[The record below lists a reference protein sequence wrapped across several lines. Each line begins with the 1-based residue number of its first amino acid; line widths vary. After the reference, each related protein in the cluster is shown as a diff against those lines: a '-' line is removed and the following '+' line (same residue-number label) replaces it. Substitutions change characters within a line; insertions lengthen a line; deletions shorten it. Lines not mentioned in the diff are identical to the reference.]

1 MADLSTKYGH
11 KRSILDRMIRVTS
24 EYMGIKQNELR
35 DPMALLLLECL
46 AEEVY
51 KISGEFDNMED
62 RILDKLVDMLVSDV
76 KAIARPAHAVLHAIP
91 SESKCLVTPQTSFT
105 LQADNDLTFFPVC
118 NTQLFKGDIKYF
130 AHKGLFY
137 SIDKTQHKTL
147 LSRAKKTSEFAD
159 NTFWMGLEVDEKI
172 NNLEELSFYIDFTNT
187 YQKINQLSLL
197 PYSIWKMQDREI
209 PITRGIPCKKEKYA
223 NHTLE
228 LFSGYDLSY
237 KINDSIKKEYDPYF
251 LHIGESFDITEK
263 REFFPD
269 KLKEYYPEGFLEDF
283 TKPLI
288 WIEVACPSEVTD
300 EAISS
305 IRLNINSFPVVCK
318 KLISKTIELNR
329 VVPIIPL
336 DTGND
341 ESFISVCSL
350 IDSMGKEY
358 YDVPFKNSDLYGIYA
373 LRRGGC
379 ERYDKREARQ
389 YLLNILTRITKEASS
404 FMSGEADEK
413 NDMEEIQEDIS
424 LLLKGLRSIVLNSKD
439 RYEIKNYILLSPQ
452 INDKNLYFVN
462 YWVTVNNIPENMNQ
476 GLVMQ
481 AEPGLQLDPSSIVL
495 VSSVKK
501 GKGAPGESEKYKI
514 YSKTITNSRILVT
527 NDDIKAYCM
536 QEFGDS
542 ISEVQIRKGLIES
555 EDSSIG
561 FIRTTDVYLKP
572 RRGLNNYMG
581 QRDETYF
588 CELLKKNSPFT
599 FRYRVFIDKTL
610 SN

>member
-1 MADLSTKYGH
+1 MTDLSTEYGH
-11 KRSILDRMIRVTS
+11 KRSILDRMIRVAS
-24 EYMGIKQNELR
+24 EYVGVKQNELR

-62 RILDKLVDMLVSDV
+62 RIQDKLADMLVSDV
-76 KAIARPAHAVLHAIP
+76 KAIAKPAHAILHAIP
-91 SESKCLVTPQTSFT
+91 SESKCQVTPQTSFT
-105 LQADNDLTFFPVC
+105 LLADKYLTFFPVC

-130 AHKGLFY
+130 SHKGLFY

-147 LSRAKKTSEFAD
+147 LSRTKKTSEFAD
-159 NTFWMGLEVDEKI
+159 NTFWIGLEVEEKI
-172 NNLEELSFYIDFTNT
+172 NNLEGLSFYIDFTNT
-187 YQKINQLSLL
+187 YQKMNQLSLL
-197 PYSIWKMQDREI
+197 PYSVWKIQDREI
-209 PITRGIPCKKEKYA
+209 SMTRGIPSKKDKYT

-251 LHIGESFDITEK
+251 LYIDEGVDITEK
-263 REFFPD
+263 REFFPA
-269 KLKEYYPEGFLEDF
+269 KLKEYFTAEFLEDLK
-283 TKPLI
+283 KPLV
-288 WIEVACPSEVTD
+288 WIEVACPSEITD

-305 IRLNINSFPVVCK
+305 IRLSINSFPVVCK
-318 KLISKTIELNR
+318 RLVSNTIELSR

-341 ESFISVCSL
+341 ESFMSVSSL
-350 IDSMGKEY
+350 LDSTGKEY
-358 YDVPFKNSDLYGIYA
+358 YDVPFKDKDLYGIYA

-424 LLLKGLRSIVLNSKD
+424 LLLKGLRRLVLNSKD
-439 RYEIKNYILLSPQ
+439 RYEVKNYILLSPQ

-462 YWVTVNNIPENMNQ
+462 YWVTINNIPENMIQ
-476 GLVMQ
+476 GLAMQ
-481 AEPGLQLDPSSIVL
+481 VESGLQLDPGSIVL
-495 VSSVKK
+495 MSSVKK
-501 GKGAPGESEKYKI
+501 GKGAPGQSEKYKI

-536 QEFGDS
+536 SEFGDS
-542 ISEVQIRKGLIES
+542 ISEVKIRKGLIES

-561 FIRTTDVYLKP
+561 FIKTTDVYLKP

-581 QRDETYF
+581 QRDEAYF
-588 CELLKKNSPFT
+588 CELLRKNSPFT

>member
-1 MADLSTKYGH
+1 MTDLSTEYGH
-11 KRSILDRMIRVTS
+11 KRSILDRMIRVAS
-24 EYMGIKQNELR
+24 EYVGVKQNELR

-62 RILDKLVDMLVSDV
+62 RIQDKLADMLVSDV
-76 KAIARPAHAVLHAIP
+76 KAIAKPAHAILHAIP
-91 SESKCLVTPQTSFT
+91 SESKCQVTPQTSFT
-105 LQADNDLTFFPVC
+105 LLADKYLTFFPVC

-130 AHKGLFY
+130 SHKGLFY

-147 LSRAKKTSEFAD
+147 LSRTKKTSEFAD
-159 NTFWMGLEVDEKI
+159 NTFWIGLEIDEKI
-172 NNLEELSFYIDFTNT
+172 NNLEGLSFYIDFTNT
-187 YQKINQLSLL
+187 YQKMNQLSLL
-197 PYSIWKMQDREI
+197 PYSVWKIQDREI
-209 PITRGIPCKKEKYA
+209 SITRGIPSKKDKYT

-251 LHIGESFDITEK
+251 LYIDEGVDITEK
-263 REFFPD
+263 REFFPA
-269 KLKEYYPEGFLEDF
+269 KLKEYFTEEFLEDF
-283 TKPLI
+283 KKTLV
-288 WIEVACPSEVTD
+288 WIEVACPSEITD

-305 IRLNINSFPVVCK
+305 IRLSINSFPVVCK
-318 KLISKTIELNR
+318 RLVSKTIELSR

-341 ESFISVCSL
+341 ESFMSVSSL
-350 IDSMGKEY
+350 LDSTGKEY
-358 YDVPFKNSDLYGIYA
+358 YDVPFKDKDLYGIYA

-424 LLLKGLRSIVLNSKD
+424 LLLKGLRRLVLNSKD
-439 RYEIKNYILLSPQ
+439 RYEVKNYILLSPQ

-462 YWVTVNNIPENMNQ
+462 YWVTINNIPENMIQ
-476 GLVMQ
+476 GLAMRV
-481 AEPGLQLDPSSIVL
+481 ESGLQLDPGSIVL
-495 VSSVKK
+495 MSSVKK
-501 GKGAPGESEKYKI
+501 GKGAPGQSEKYKI

-536 QEFGDS
+536 SEFGDS
-542 ISEVQIRKGLIES
+542 ISEVKIQKGLIES

-581 QRDETYF
+581 QRDEAYF
-588 CELLKKNSPFT
+588 CELLRKNSPFT

>member
-1 MADLSTKYGH
+1 MTDLSTEYGH
-11 KRSILDRMIRVTS
+11 KRSILDRMIRVAS
-24 EYMGIKQNELR
+24 EYVGVKQNELR

-62 RILDKLVDMLVSDV
+62 RIQDKLADMLVSDV
-76 KAIARPAHAVLHAIP
+76 KAIAKPAHAILHAIP
-91 SESKCLVTPQTSFT
+91 SESKCQVTPQTSFT
-105 LQADNDLTFFPVC
+105 LLADKYLTFFPVC

-130 AHKGLFY
+130 SHKGLFY
-137 SIDKTQHKTL
+137 SIDKSQHKTL
-147 LSRAKKTSEFAD
+147 LSRTKKTSEFAD
-159 NTFWMGLEVDEKI
+159 NTFWIGLEVDEKI
-172 NNLEELSFYIDFTNT
+172 NNLEGLAFYIDFTNT
-187 YQKINQLSLL
+187 YQKMTQLSLL
-197 PYSIWKMQDREI
+197 PYSVWKIQDREI
-209 PITRGIPCKKEKYA
+209 SITRGIPSKKDKYT

-251 LHIGESFDITEK
+251 LYIDEGVDITEK
-263 REFFPD
+263 RESFPA
-269 KLKEYYPEGFLEDF
+269 KLKEYFTEEFLEDF
-283 TKPLI
+283 KKPLV
-288 WIEVACPSEVTD
+288 WIEVACPLEITD

-305 IRLNINSFPVVCK
+305 IRLSINSFPVVCK
-318 KLISKTIELNR
+318 RLVSNTIELSR

-341 ESFISVCSL
+341 ESFMSVSSL
-350 IDSMGKEY
+350 LDSTGKEY
-358 YDVPFKNSDLYGIYA
+358 YDVPFKDKDLYGIYA

-424 LLLKGLRSIVLNSKD
+424 LLLKGLRRLVLNSKD
-439 RYEIKNYILLSPQ
+439 RYEVKNYILLSPQ

-462 YWVTVNNIPENMNQ
+462 YWVTINNIPENMIQ
-476 GLVMQ
+476 GLAMQ
-481 AEPGLQLDPSSIVL
+481 VESGLQLDPGSIVL
-495 VSSVKK
+495 MSSVKK
-501 GKGAPGESEKYKI
+501 GKGAPGQSEKYKI

-536 QEFGDS
+536 SEFGDS
-542 ISEVQIRKGLIES
+542 ISEVKIQKGLIES

-581 QRDETYF
+581 QRDEAYF
-588 CELLKKNSPFT
+588 CELLRKNSPFT